1 MSDLSDLFEML
12 GGPVSIEK
20 ETGIS
25 ANHIRQMKLRSSVP
39 VKYWP
44 AFMELASKLGKPLTE
59 ADLLRLH
66 VPAPENERTGAA
78 A

>member
-1 MSDLSDLFEML
+1 MSDLADLFEML
-12 GGPVSIEK
+12 GGPLSIEK

-25 ANHIRQMKLRSSVP
+25 ANHIRQMKLRGSVP

-44 AFMELASKLGKPLTE
+44 AFMDAARRAGKSLTE

-66 VPAPENERTGAA
+66 IDAPHDAENAA
-78 A
+78 